1 MTLYLGSD
9 AIEACLQEP
18 AVFVQLKVH
27 FDETMSSVFRDLK
40 KAGVT
45 VSSFWNIHKD
55 MCSMW
60 MPVADV
66 ERLLAAVGTWVSYE
80 AELVSVCRTQTG
92 RGMFEWAQA
101 KLVDAKVNTIM
112 EALSDRLTKV
122 QSLTNETAEAECAKS
137 SSEIADVANLSL
149 LGQKRSVNIAYRG
162 RMVKHCVTTVEDE
175 TQRRKMSEAKGRGV
189 QSDKLIPLCF
199 ETDLVDGF
207 KLPQTEVDAEMLRGC
222 NEARTAANMYITLER
237 QSADGTLAAK
247 VLAIK
252 EKTFS
257 ALDRTFRIEICFIE
271 DMAGGAGQTML
282 LQKVFS
288 ALPSAEQPCTPSDT
302 LAKLGSL
309 FASQLFA
316 FPSKQA
322 QQSAALI
329 RTAVTQVRLG
339 RRPMP
344 LDAKCDSDIRRCYEQ
359 MSYYLQA
366 KVEAEDGSQST
377 ILGKAALNHLH
388 DVVKRRVAAGQP
400 YTIKRPTLWSL
411 PLAAFSCTER

>member
-137 SSEIADVANLSL
+137 RSEIAEVANLPL
-149 LGQKRSVNIAYRG
+149 LGQKRSVNIAYR
-162 RMVKHCVTTVEDE
+162 
-175 TQRRKMSEAKGRGV
+175 
-189 QSDKLIPLCF
+189 
-199 ETDLVDGF
+199 
-207 KLPQTEVDAEMLRGC
+207 
-222 NEARTAANMYITLER
+222 
-237 QSADGTLAAK
+237 
-247 VLAIK
+247 
-252 EKTFS
+252 
-257 ALDRTFRIEICFIE
+257 
-271 DMAGGAGQTML
+271 
-282 LQKVFS
+282 
-288 ALPSAEQPCTPSDT
+288 
-302 LAKLGSL
+302 
-309 FASQLFA
+309 
-316 FPSKQA
+316 
-322 QQSAALI
+322 
-329 RTAVTQVRLG
+329 
-339 RRPMP
+339 
-344 LDAKCDSDIRRCYEQ
+344 
-359 MSYYLQA
+359 
-366 KVEAEDGSQST
+366 
-377 ILGKAALNHLH
+377 
-388 DVVKRRVAAGQP
+388 
-400 YTIKRPTLWSL
+400 
-411 PLAAFSCTER
+411 